1 MDNFFLVV
9 SLTYSIESYVL
20 LIVLSEH
27 PLLYNDS
34 SDNKT
39 GAYIPYSKHKVSLSQ
54 IFQMRKSK

>member
-1 MDNFFLVV
+1 MDNFVLLL

-54 IFQMRKSK
+54 IF